1 MLSRL
6 KKQAFVILEA
16 NEGFD
21 RLGKTIDIFLI
32 ALIAANVTAVLL
44 ETVEG
49 LYQPYARFFD
59 LFEIFSVAVFSI
71 EYVLRVWVSSE
82 RDEYAD
88 AKWPKLRY
96 MLSPMALV
104 DLFAILPFYLSFLVA
119 FDLRFLRVLR
129 LLRVLKLTRYSSA
142 MTMLLD
148 VIREEASTFFASFF
162 LLLVLLI
169 LAASGAYIVEHDAQP
184 DKFASIPH
192 AMWWAIITLTSVGYG
207 DVSPIT
213 PAGQFFGS
221 IVSVIGVGVAAL
233 PAGILASGL
242 ADQVRRKRKDL
253 RRMLMAALKDGVIDA
268 EEELELEAYRRRH
281 GISLKILNEVK
292 SQLSSESTEPHVF
305 VCQHCGKEN

>member
-1 MLSRL
+1 MFSRL
-6 KKQAFVILEA
+6 KKQTFVILET
-16 NEGFD
+16 NDGTG
-21 RLGKTIDIFLI
+21 RLGKVIDIFLV

-44 ETVEG
+44 ETVDG
-49 LYQPYARFFD
+49 LYRPYAEHFAY
-59 LFEIFSVAVFSI
+59 FEVFSVAVFSI
-71 EYVLRVWVSSE
+71 EYAVRVWINSE

-88 AKWPKLRY
+88 AKWPRLRY
-96 MLSPMALV
+96 VLSPMALI

-148 VIREEASTFFASFF
+148 VIHEEASTFFAAFF

-169 LAASGAYIVEHDAQP
+169 LAASGAYIVEHEAQP
-184 DKFASIPH
+184 DKFASILH

-221 IVSVIGVGVAAL
+221 VVSVIGVGVAAL

-242 ADQVRRKRKDL
+242 ADQVRRKRDDM
-253 RRMLMAALKDGVIDA
+253 RRMLLEALKDGVIDA

-292 SQLSSESTEPHVF
+292 SQLSSESTEPRVF
-305 VCQHCGKEN
+305 VCRHCGKEN

>member
-1 MLSRL
+1 M
-6 KKQAFVILEA
+6 
-16 NEGFD
+16 
-21 RLGKTIDIFLI
+21 GKVIDIVLI
-32 ALIAANVTAVLL
+32 TLIAANVMAVLF
-44 ETVEG
+44 ETLDG
-49 LYQPYARFFD
+49 LYRPYAHLFA
-59 LFEIFSVAVFSI
+59 LFEVFSVAVFSV
-71 EYVLRVWVSSE
+71 EYAVRVWISSE
-82 RDEYAD
+82 RAEYSGAI
-88 AKWPKLRY
+88 WPRLRY
-96 MLSPMALV
+96 MLSPMALI

-148 VIREEASTFFASFF
+148 VIREEASTFFAAFF

-221 IVSVIGVGVAAL
+221 VVSVIGVGVAAL

-242 ADQVRRKRKDL
+242 ADQVRRKREEM
-253 RRMLMAALKDGVIDA
+253 RRMLLEALKDGVIDA

-281 GISLKILNEVK
+281 GISVKILNEVK
-292 SQLSSESTEPHVF
+292 SQLSSESTVPRVF
-305 VCQHCGKEN
+305 VCRHCGKEN